1 MASDWSGSSP
11 LIGQSSGTES
21 CNKEEHHHFNKWLE
35 EGRIW
40 VFGLCYESC
49 LRVSASVTQS
59 YETRDL
65 FLAQASGF
73 FYIHRQFILAHSVN
87 RKMSKEKRK
96 EEGRALM
103 FSINFDP

>member
-73 FYIHRQFILAHSVN
+73 FYIHRQFILEHSVN
-87 RKMSKEKRK
+87 
-96 EEGRALM
+96 
-103 FSINFDP
+103 